1 MQIWISPHTF
11 FLVPK
16 QDNFSFPLEVGS
28 IKILSS
34 NSADWPYL
42 CCIQKGSIDSG
53 RKINAGFHLYQK
65 YKLTSKETDLV
76 SLDLV

>member
-1 MQIWISPHTF
+1 MEKWISPHTF

-16 QDNFSFPLEVGS
+16 QDNFSFSLKIGS

-34 NSADWPYL
+34 NSAVWFYS

-65 YKLTSKETDLV
+65 RKLPFPKKLM
-76 SLDLV
+76 